1 MVSAA
6 CPPRPEPSRLSWGPY
21 VSGGAPGRGP
31 VEHGSLGGASA
42 GPISSDSSGPAIG
55 FAPIKEVGP
64 VAGTDDGTTQEQLAG
79 AEAGRSTA
87 EADPSTARETRAGR
101 NARFE
106 RDALGFLDQMYS
118 AALRMTRNPAD
129 AEDLVQET
137 YAKAYGSFHQF
148 REGTNLKAWLYRI
161 LTNTFINSYRKKQRE
176 PQRSAAEDIEDWQL
190 ARAESHMSTGLRSA
204 ESQALDHLP
213 DSDVKQ
219 ALQAIPEEFRIAVYL
234 ADVEGFAYKEIAD
247 IMGTPIGTVMSRL
260 HRGRRQLRG
269 MLEDY
274 ARERGLVPDEAQE
287 DRPRSDERVGAA
299 AGSTSPQDRKGSG
312 T

>member
-1 MVSAA
+1 MGSTICPNRSRATELDWTVLSGPTTGSVRVTGDINRRGRSADG
-6 CPPRPEPSRLSWGPY
+6 RLF
-21 VSGGAPGRGP
+21 
-31 VEHGSLGGASA
+31 
-42 GPISSDSSGPAIG
+42 SDSSGSALG
-55 FAPIKEVGP
+55 LAAALEEVGP
-64 VAGTDDGTTQEQLAG
+64 VTGTDRGAG
-79 AEAGRSTA
+79 EGPEETTA
-87 EADPSTARETRAGR
+87 ER

-106 RDALGFLDQMYS
+106 RDALGYLDQMYS

-137 YAKAYGSFHQF
+137 FAKAYGSFHQF

-176 PQRSAAEDIEDWQL
+176 PQRSAAEEIEDWQL

-213 DSDVKQ
+213 DSDVKA

-274 ARERGLVPDEAQE
+274 ARERGLVPA
-287 DRPRSDERVGAA
+287 GA
-299 AGSTSPQDRKGSG
+299 GESTNDRKGSG
-312 T
+312 S